1 MINDHGYFTLLLLF
15 GGECLGLVLVLNLEH
30 GKRPGVHDLEGP
42 VLHVGL
48 HSGVSKL
55 ASNQPL
61 CVEDG
66 VRWVDRHL
74 VLGRISNEPLGVG
87 EGYIGGSGA
96 VALVVG
102 DDFHLSMLENSDT
115 GVGGAKVDTNS
126 ALLCHVTK
134 LLRAG
139 SLKKCYQAV

>member
-1 MINDHGYFTLLLLF
+1 MINDHGYFTLLLLHLAQMVL
-15 GGECLGLVLVLNLEH
+15 GLEHQGLVLVLNREH

-74 VLGRISNEPLGVG
+74 KCTIAVVSIQIMPLESVRLQMPN
-87 EGYIGGSGA
+87 IG
-96 VALVVG
+96 
-102 DDFHLSMLENSDT
+102 
-115 GVGGAKVDTNS
+115 
-126 ALLCHVTK
+126 
-134 LLRAG
+134 
-139 SLKKCYQAV
+139 